1 MPYTVHARWKVAM
14 CCSFPVH
21 VTMCWMC
28 VLAVHRQLRHSNVVE
43 LVGVVITVQP
53 PSMVLVSEWMGVG
66 VWEGVSV

>member
-1 MPYTVHARWKVAM
+1 MVV
-14 CCSFPVH
+14 CCSLPVH

-53 PSMVLVSEWMGVG
+53 PSMVLVSGCVGVG